1 MSVLGGVLGMHARPA
16 EDSKWRNGE
25 MRRVWAAPDAI
36 RGTHIWDRKRF
47 QHRRRIVGGRGGT
60 GPRTGCI

>member
-25 MRRVWAAPDAI
+25 VRRVWAAPNVI
-36 RGTHIWDRKRF
+36 GNTHIWDRERF
-47 QHRRRIVGGRGGT
+47 QHGRRIIRGRGGT